1 MMQPLTGNPAQSTHR
16 VIRRHR
22 TWQTVHWTI
31 APVRC
36 VNITNAIQ
44 FVSKQPTR
52 QLKQLHEQQID
63 SSSVGAIATSISLR
77 AVCAELKASCQPAV
91 TKLSA
96 GW

>member
-52 QLKQLHEQQID
+52 QLKQLREQQID
-63 SSSVGAIATSISLR
+63 SSSRWCDRNVNVAACGMRRIES
-77 AVCAELKASCQPAV
+77 
-91 TKLSA
+91 
-96 GW
+96 